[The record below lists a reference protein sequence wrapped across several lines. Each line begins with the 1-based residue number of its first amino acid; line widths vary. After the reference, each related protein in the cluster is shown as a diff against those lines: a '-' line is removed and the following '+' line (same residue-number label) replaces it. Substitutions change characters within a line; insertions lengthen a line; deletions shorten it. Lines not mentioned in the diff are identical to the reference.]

1 MRFSF
6 VFLLVSLMLL
16 TACGGSLR
24 ESRIN
29 PANWFGHST
38 SRAVETG
45 TTADGKEKEINPL
58 IGEKKQSQLVAA
70 NRSAVQK
77 TGILRRRLK
86 QVPYEGTRVDQVTAL
101 AVEPTSTGAIVQV
114 TGLSGRQG
122 AFDVR
127 LLPID
132 EAQPKD
138 GVMSYELLA
147 VQPINTPQGPPRTR
161 EIQAAAALD
170 SDTLQKIR
178 IIRVIA
184 RRNIQT
190 TRR

>member
-45 TTADGKEKEINPL
+45 TAADGKEKEINPL